1 MVLVIGGGLAGS
13 LAALALRERGLA
25 VTLLSPAPAPA
36 TATQFSYGG
45 VPWWA
50 APALRRAPELWQ
62 NLERRYGPLGWQRC
76 QLTLHGGSANPP
88 GTLGVPGP
96 GADGLVSAHAA
107 RADRD
112 CDPAATAPTNSIAA
126 RNAASTTNS
135 NSNITANSTAD
146 PQALAAAR
154 SGLQALLA
162 AADHG
167 VLERLDPLGQ
177 HLALELPYGRVDGCV
192 LAAALPLALA
202 RAGVEQRTGHALDL
216 KSQPGSPWQVGLAG
230 GGCLEA
236 DTVLLAAGVASAR
249 LWPPLAPDLATSW
262 AGVLALDGDAVADRD
277 LPPGARS
284 GIVMPLLGQRQA
296 LEQQSPSL
304 EESRAI
310 VDAGLAPWGSGW
322 LLGQIS
328 LVNPL
333 GQFDPEPDPAWM
345 EARLRSGLARVW
357 PQLADG
363 AATYH
368 QVPVSFTA
376 TGNPLVGPVADA
388 PGLWVCAGVSAP
400 FAALPPLV
408 EGLVDQLAVA
418 A

>member
-25 VTLLSPAPAPA
+25 VTLLSPVPAPA

-96 GADGLVSAHAA
+96 GADWLVSANPP
-107 RADRD
+107 R
-112 CDPAATAPTNSIAA
+112 
-126 RNAASTTNS
+126 AASDSDPTVNP
-135 NSNITANSTAD
+135 TAHSTAD

-162 AADHG
+162 AAGHG

-177 HLALELPYGRVDGCV
+177 HLALELPYGRVDGWV
-192 LAAALPLALA
+192 LATALPLALA
-202 RAGVEQRTGHALDL
+202 RAGVEQRSGHALDL

-304 EESRAI
+304 GESRAI

-333 GQFDPEPDPAWM
+333 GQSDPEPDPAWM

-376 TGNPLVGPVADA
+376 TGDPLVGPVADA

-408 EGLVDQLAVA
+408 EGLADQLAVA